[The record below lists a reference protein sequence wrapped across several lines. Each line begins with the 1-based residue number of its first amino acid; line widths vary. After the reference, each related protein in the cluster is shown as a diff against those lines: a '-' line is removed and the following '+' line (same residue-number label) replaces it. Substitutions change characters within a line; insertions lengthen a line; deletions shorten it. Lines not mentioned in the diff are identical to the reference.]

1 MSEKLFLLR
10 KRIVQLA
17 HKAGKNGAHVGGS
30 LSCVDALYV
39 LFSLIK
45 YEKSDIEQRDRF
57 ILSKGHAALALYCV
71 LEEKGIL
78 TSEDADSFEMNGSPY
93 FAHAKRNIDK
103 GIEFSGGSLSLGFSY
118 GVGVAIACKN
128 KELDNKVY
136 ILLGDGEC
144 NEGLVWEA
152 AMSAS
157 NYNLDNLVVIVDKN
171 GIQSDGFTSD
181 VLFIGSLKNKF
192 EAFGFKTIEI
202 NGHSVEEI
210 EVALKTEHNGVPL
223 AIISNTIK
231 GHGVSSMEND
241 RKWHHGVVTDEILKI
256 ALYDID
262 KSMVK

>member
-45 YEKSDIEQRDRF
+45 YEKSNIEQRDRF

-144 NEGLVWEA
+144 NEGLGWEA
-152 AMSAS
+152 TMSAS
-157 NYNLDNLVVIVDKN
+157 NYNLDNSVVIVDEN
-171 GIQSDGFTSD
+171 DIQSDGFTSD
-181 VLFIGSLKNKF
+181 VLFIGTLKK
-192 EAFGFKTIEI
+192 K
-202 NGHSVEEI
+202 
-210 EVALKTEHNGVPL
+210 
-223 AIISNTIK
+223 
-231 GHGVSSMEND
+231 
-241 RKWHHGVVTDEILKI
+241 
-256 ALYDID
+256 Y
-262 KSMVK
+262 